1 MIFTICLLS
10 SGFFIISGSLDLM
23 YGYYILY
30 ALTSATGHQ
39 YQGIK
44 LLNRHYGETG
54 GSLILHFRGNGIVYH
69 CWINNVTSWFCS
81 AGD

>member
-1 MIFTICLLS
+1 MIFTNFLQS
-10 SGFFIISGSLDLM
+10 SGSFIVSGSLE
-23 YGYYILY
+23 GYYTLH
-30 ALTSATGHQ
+30 AFTSATGHQ

-81 AGD
+81 AGG